1 MLYLTIVLEG
11 WDPSHPRVLRGVH
24 RILEIASTIPWQLSL
39 RSIMWPFCVA
49 GCLAAPEQEDMF
61 RSVVSAMGPFQAFG
75 TAKEALGLMERA
87 WGLRNQLDR
96 DSWSLCNCF
105 EVDGVKFL
113 LI

>member
-1 MLYLTIVLEG
+1 MIYLTIVVEG
-11 WDPSHPRVLRGVH
+11 CDPSHPKVLHGVQ
-24 RILEIASTIPWQLSL
+24 RILEIINTIPWQVSL

-75 TAKEALGLMERA
+75 TAKEALGLMERV
-87 WGLRNQLDR
+87 WGLRNQLDK
-96 DSWSLCNCF
+96 DSWSLFHCF
-105 EVDGVKFL
+105 EVDGVNFL